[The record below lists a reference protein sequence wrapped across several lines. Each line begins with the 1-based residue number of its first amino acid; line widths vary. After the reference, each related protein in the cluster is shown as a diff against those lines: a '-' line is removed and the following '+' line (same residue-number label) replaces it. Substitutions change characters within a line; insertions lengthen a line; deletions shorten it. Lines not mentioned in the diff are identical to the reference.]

1 MVDPDS
7 GHEHESLPSYLS
19 HVLTA
24 RVPREEWGV
33 DPSFWCVCTVAVDGR
48 TDGGIERVDPVENQ
62 LRRGWRSSERAS
74 EKEEEERGKQ
84 AALCELMQLLPSLPP
99 SFL

>member
-48 TDGGIERVDPVENQ
+48 TDGGIESMVSPGADARLEICNPDS
-62 LRRGWRSSERAS
+62 LI
-74 EKEEEERGKQ
+74 KEPKDST
-84 AALCELMQLLPSLPP
+84 AI
-99 SFL
+99 

>member
-62 LRRGWRSSERAS
+62 LRRGWRSSERAR
-74 EKEEEERGKQ
+74 KRRRRGESKQ
-84 AALCELMQLLPSLPP
+84 PCVS
-99 SFL
+99 